1 MGKLIKEWV
10 KGILTEDI
18 EKKVVVYAGRFQPF
32 HKGHYLT
39 YSHLVKQ
46 FGKDNVYI
54 GTSNKTD
61 NIKSPFKFKEK
72 KMIMMKMFGVPSSKI
87 VQIKNPYAP
96 KEIIGK
102 FDKNKT
108 AFITV
113 VGEKDRYRLKG
124 KYFEPYHP
132 DRVDKGYEEKGYV
145 YVSPAQGG
153 GISGTEVRKSLSSGD
168 DEIRKAGFKKAY
180 NGKFNPKIYKF
191 ITDRLGKLEIT
202 MERFLST
209 FKALAKI
216 SPTHELN

>member
-1 MGKLIKEWV
+1 MRITNEIKFNRIFITMGKLIKEWV

-32 HKGHYLT
+32 HKGHYAT
-39 YSHLVKQ
+39 YDHLVKQ

-61 NIKSPFKFKEK
+61 NIKSPFKFNEK
-72 KMIMMKMFGVPSSKI
+72 KMIMMKMFGIPSNKI

-102 FDKNKT
+102 FNKDTT
-108 AFITV
+108 AFVTV

-132 DRVDKGYEEKGYV
+132 DKIDIGYEEKGYV
-145 YVSPAQGG
+145 YVAPAQGE
-153 GISGTEVRKSLSSGD
+153 GISGTEVRKSLSSGVM
-168 DEIRKAGFKKAY
+168 
-180 NGKFNPKIYKF
+180 KITKSWF
-191 ITDRLGKLEIT
+191 QKSLW
-202 MERFLST
+202 
-209 FKALAKI
+209 
-216 SPTHELN
+216 

>member
-10 KGILTEDI
+10 KGILTENI

-102 FDKNKT
+102 FDKNK
-108 AFITV
+108 
-113 VGEKDRYRLKG
+113 
-124 KYFEPYHP
+124 
-132 DRVDKGYEEKGYV
+132 
-145 YVSPAQGG
+145 
-153 GISGTEVRKSLSSGD
+153 
-168 DEIRKAGFKKAY
+168 
-180 NGKFNPKIYKF
+180 NIYYCCW
-191 ITDRLGKLEIT
+191 
-202 MERFLST
+202 
-209 FKALAKI
+209 
-216 SPTHELN
+216 